1 MIPSQNLSVY
11 TDGIIPSV
19 MSSVYTDRNIP
30 SVYTVVSPTEYT
42 FRLEIRNGMVTSG
55 DVTDGKYRG
64 IQTEIAVQ

>member
-11 TDGIIPSV
+11 TDGMSV
-19 MSSVYTDRNIP
+19 MSSVYTDKNIP